1 MTVIIILIVL
11 GILLFV
17 IEFLLVPCV
26 TVAGIGGL
34 VLTVFGVYK
43 AFNDF
48 GSTAG
53 AWVLIGTIVLSVFV
67 IAMSLRARTWN
78 RLMLKTNIKGTVD
91 KDLTEE
97 QVKMGDLGTA
107 LTRLAPMG
115 KIVVNDLVREA
126 KSTEGYIDEHSE
138 IEIVWIVI
146 VVVSIIGLWII
157 LYFIPIGLWFTSLL
171 SGVKMSLLQLIL
183 MRWRKVPPT
192 VIVRSMIEAYKAG
205 LDYIQRDELEAH
217 YLAGGHVEQVI
228 HSLVSASKANI
239 DLSFQMA
246 TAIDLAGRD
255 VLEAVQMSVNPQVIN
270 TPPVTAVAKD
280 GIQLVAKA
288 RVTVRAN
295 IKQLVGGAGEETVL
309 ARVGEGIVSSIGSSK
324 SHKEVLENPD
334 NISKMVLE
342 KGLDAGTAFEIL
354 SIDVAD
360 IDIGKNIGAVLQ
372 MDQANADK
380 NIAQAKAEERR
391 AMAVATEQEM
401 KAKAQEAR
409 AKVIEAEVEIPLAMA
424 EAFRSGNLGIMD
436 YYKFKNI
443 EADTTMRDSISKG
456 TQRPTDRPGGPQN
469 TNK

>member
-1 MTVIIILIVL
+1 MEFDYSWIIIV
-11 GILLFV
+11 
-17 IEFLLVPCV
+17 
-26 TVAGIGGL
+26 VA
-34 VLTVFGVYK
+34 
-43 AFNDF
+43 
-48 GSTAG
+48 
-53 AWVLIGTIVLSVFV
+53 
-67 IAMSLRARTWN
+67 
-78 RLMLKTNIKGTVD
+78 
-91 KDLTEE
+91 
-97 QVKMGDLGTA
+97 
-107 LTRLAPMG
+107 
-115 KIVVNDLVREA
+115 
-126 KSTEGYIDEHSE
+126 
-138 IEIVWIVI
+138 
-146 VVVSIIGLWII
+146 SIIGLWII
-157 LYFIPIGLWFTSLL
+157 LYFIPIGLWFTALL
-171 SGVKMSLLQLIL
+171 SGVRISLLQLIL

-205 LDYIQRDELEAH
+205 LASIQRDELEAH

-228 HSLVSASKANI
+228 HALVSASKANI
-239 DLSFQMA
+239 DLSFKMA

-255 VLEAVQMSVNPQVIN
+255 VLEAVQMSVNPKVIN

-280 GIQLVAKA
+280 GIQLIAKA
-288 RVTVRAN
+288 RVTVRAS

-334 NISKMVLE
+334 FISKIVLE

-401 KAKAQEAR
+401 KAKSQEAR
-409 AKVIEAEVEIPLAMA
+409 AKVIEAEVQIPLAMA

-456 TQRPTDRPGGPQN
+456 TQSSGRKPGKDDLQ
-469 TNK
+469 K